1 MIKNKKGFTLVELI
15 VVIAIM
21 AVLAGT
27 VAGVTVTQL
36 NKQTNKNGDIQAR
49 LIANYVIQEIGLGDQ
64 ADVIAVETGKF
75 AKNNEGKF
83 IIDVSIRQNMKND
96 KIPFTE
102 SSEKGKVK
110 VVTTE
115 DNVVI
120 TYYYKGATSESVTYT
135 VDTQGNMTKDKRIN
149 TKKRGV
155 CLALIARID
164 CTLKCA
170 AVSCGSCSR
179 YHKKHDNHP
188 LLVQSH

>member
-75 AKNNEGKF
+75 AKNDDKF

-120 TYYYKGATSESVTYT
+120 TYYFKGATSESVTYT
-135 VDTQGNMTKDKRIN
+135 VDTQGSMTK
-149 TKKRGV
+149 G
-155 CLALIARID
+155 
-164 CTLKCA
+164 
-170 AVSCGSCSR
+170 
-179 YHKKHDNHP
+179 
-188 LLVQSH
+188 

>member
-75 AKNNEGKF
+75 AKKDDKF

-120 TYYYKGATSESVTYT
+120 TYFFKGATSESVTYT
-135 VDTQGNMTKDKRIN
+135 VDTQGNMTK
-149 TKKRGV
+149 G
-155 CLALIARID
+155 
-164 CTLKCA
+164 
-170 AVSCGSCSR
+170 
-179 YHKKHDNHP
+179 
-188 LLVQSH
+188 

>member
-75 AKNNEGKF
+75 AKNDDKF

-102 SSEKGKVK
+102 SSEKGKGK

-135 VDTQGNMTKDKRIN
+135 VDTQGNMTK
-149 TKKRGV
+149 G
-155 CLALIARID
+155 
-164 CTLKCA
+164 
-170 AVSCGSCSR
+170 
-179 YHKKHDNHP
+179 
-188 LLVQSH
+188 

>member
-75 AKNNEGKF
+75 AKNGDKF

-110 VVTTE
+110 VVTTA

-120 TYYYKGATSESVTYT
+120 TYYFKGATSESVTYT
-135 VDTQGNMTKDKRIN
+135 VDTQGNMTK
-149 TKKRGV
+149 G
-155 CLALIARID
+155 
-164 CTLKCA
+164 
-170 AVSCGSCSR
+170 
-179 YHKKHDNHP
+179 
-188 LLVQSH
+188 

>member
-64 ADVIAVETGKF
+64 ANVIAVQTGKF
-75 AKNNEGKF
+75 AKNDENKF

-102 SSEKGKVK
+102 SSEKGKVN

-135 VDTQGNMTKDKRIN
+135 VDTQGNMTK
-149 TKKRGV
+149 G
-155 CLALIARID
+155 
-164 CTLKCA
+164 
-170 AVSCGSCSR
+170 
-179 YHKKHDNHP
+179 
-188 LLVQSH
+188 

>member
-75 AKNNEGKF
+75 AKNDDKF

-110 VVTTE
+110 VVTDE
-115 DNVVI
+115 NNVVI
-120 TYYYKGATSESVTYT
+120 TYFFKGATSESVTYT
-135 VDTQGNMTKDKRIN
+135 VDTQGNMTK
-149 TKKRGV
+149 G
-155 CLALIARID
+155 
-164 CTLKCA
+164 
-170 AVSCGSCSR
+170 
-179 YHKKHDNHP
+179 
-188 LLVQSH
+188 

>member
-36 NKQTNKNGDIQAR
+36 NKQTNNNGDIQAR

-75 AKNNEGKF
+75 AKKDDKF

-102 SSEKGKVK
+102 STEKGKVK
-110 VVTTE
+110 VVTDD

-120 TYYYKGATSESVTYT
+120 TYYFKGATSESVTYT
-135 VDTQGNMTKDKRIN
+135 VDTQGNMTK
-149 TKKRGV
+149 G
-155 CLALIARID
+155 
-164 CTLKCA
+164 
-170 AVSCGSCSR
+170 
-179 YHKKHDNHP
+179 
-188 LLVQSH
+188 

>member
-1 MIKNKKGFTLVELI
+1 MIKNKRGFTLVELI

-75 AKNNEGKF
+75 AKNDDKF

-110 VVTTE
+110 VVTDE
-115 DNVVI
+115 DKVVI
-120 TYYYKGATSESVTYT
+120 TYYFKGATSESVTYT
-135 VDTQGNMTKDKRIN
+135 VDTQGNMTK
-149 TKKRGV
+149 G
-155 CLALIARID
+155 
-164 CTLKCA
+164 
-170 AVSCGSCSR
+170 
-179 YHKKHDNHP
+179 
-188 LLVQSH
+188 

>member
-75 AKNNEGKF
+75 AKNNEDKF
-83 IIDVSIRQNMKND
+83 IIDVSIRQNLKND
-96 KIPFTE
+96 NIHFTE

-110 VVTTE
+110 VVT
-115 DNVVI
+115 DDNNVVI
-120 TYYYKGATSESVTYT
+120 TYYFKGATSESVTYT
-135 VDTQGNMTKDKRIN
+135 VDTQGNMTK
-149 TKKRGV
+149 G
-155 CLALIARID
+155 
-164 CTLKCA
+164 
-170 AVSCGSCSR
+170 
-179 YHKKHDNHP
+179 
-188 LLVQSH
+188 

>member
-75 AKNNEGKF
+75 AKKDDKF

-135 VDTQGNMTKDKRIN
+135 VDTQGNMTK
-149 TKKRGV
+149 G
-155 CLALIARID
+155 
-164 CTLKCA
+164 
-170 AVSCGSCSR
+170 
-179 YHKKHDNHP
+179 
-188 LLVQSH
+188 

>member
-64 ADVIAVETGKF
+64 ADVIAVATGKF
-75 AKNNEGKF
+75 ATNNEGKF

-96 KIPFTE
+96 EIPFTE

-110 VVTTE
+110 VVTDE
-115 DNVVI
+115 NKVVI
-120 TYYYKGATSESVTYT
+120 TYFFKGATSESVTYT
-135 VDTQGNMTKDKRIN
+135 VDTQGNMTK
-149 TKKRGV
+149 G
-155 CLALIARID
+155 
-164 CTLKCA
+164 
-170 AVSCGSCSR
+170 
-179 YHKKHDNHP
+179 
-188 LLVQSH
+188 

>member
-21 AVLAGT
+21 AALAGT

-64 ADVIAVETGKF
+64 ADVIAVATGKF
-75 AKNNEGKF
+75 ATNNEGKF

-102 SSEKGKVK
+102 GSEKGKVK

-120 TYYYKGATSESVTYT
+120 TYYFKGATSESVTYT
-135 VDTQGNMTKDKRIN
+135 VDTQGNMTK
-149 TKKRGV
+149 G
-155 CLALIARID
+155 
-164 CTLKCA
+164 
-170 AVSCGSCSR
+170 
-179 YHKKHDNHP
+179 
-188 LLVQSH
+188 

>member
-27 VAGVTVTQL
+27 VAGVTVSQL

-75 AKNNEGKF
+75 AKKDDKF

-110 VVTTE
+110 VVTTD

-120 TYYYKGATSESVTYT
+120 TYYFKGATSESVTYT
-135 VDTQGNMTKDKRIN
+135 VDTQGNMTK
-149 TKKRGV
+149 G
-155 CLALIARID
+155 
-164 CTLKCA
+164 
-170 AVSCGSCSR
+170 
-179 YHKKHDNHP
+179 
-188 LLVQSH
+188 

>member
-75 AKNNEGKF
+75 AKKDDKF

-110 VVTTE
+110 VVTT
-115 DNVVI
+115 DNNVVI
-120 TYYYKGATSESVTYT
+120 TYYFKGATSESVTYT
-135 VDTQGNMTKDKRIN
+135 VDTQGNMTK
-149 TKKRGV
+149 G
-155 CLALIARID
+155 
-164 CTLKCA
+164 
-170 AVSCGSCSR
+170 
-179 YHKKHDNHP
+179 
-188 LLVQSH
+188 

>member
-27 VAGVTVTQL
+27 VAGVTITQL

-75 AKNNEGKF
+75 AKKDDKF

-110 VVTTE
+110 VVT
-115 DNVVI
+115 DDNNVVI
-120 TYYYKGATSESVTYT
+120 TYYFKGATSESVTYT
-135 VDTQGNMTKDKRIN
+135 VDTQGNMTK
-149 TKKRGV
+149 G
-155 CLALIARID
+155 
-164 CTLKCA
+164 
-170 AVSCGSCSR
+170 
-179 YHKKHDNHP
+179 
-188 LLVQSH
+188 

>member
-75 AKNNEGKF
+75 AKNDDKF
-83 IIDVSIRQNMKND
+83 IIDVSIRQNRKND

-110 VVTTE
+110 VVTDE
-115 DNVVI
+115 NNVVI

-135 VDTQGNMTKDKRIN
+135 VDTQGNMTK
-149 TKKRGV
+149 G
-155 CLALIARID
+155 
-164 CTLKCA
+164 
-170 AVSCGSCSR
+170 
-179 YHKKHDNHP
+179 
-188 LLVQSH
+188 

>member
-1 MIKNKKGFTLVELI
+1 MKTIKNKNGFTLVELI

-49 LIANYVIQEIGLGDQ
+49 LIANYVIQESGLGDQ

-75 AKNNEGKF
+75 ATNNEGKF

-135 VDTQGNMTKDKRIN
+135 VDTQGHMTK
-149 TKKRGV
+149 G
-155 CLALIARID
+155 
-164 CTLKCA
+164 
-170 AVSCGSCSR
+170 
-179 YHKKHDNHP
+179 
-188 LLVQSH
+188 

>member
-75 AKNNEGKF
+75 AKNDDKF
-83 IIDVSIRQNMKND
+83 IIDVSIRQNLKND

-110 VVTTE
+110 VVT
-115 DNVVI
+115 DDNNVVI
-120 TYYYKGATSESVTYT
+120 TYYFKGATSESVTYT
-135 VDTQGNMTKDKRIN
+135 VDTQGNMTK
-149 TKKRGV
+149 G
-155 CLALIARID
+155 
-164 CTLKCA
+164 
-170 AVSCGSCSR
+170 
-179 YHKKHDNHP
+179 
-188 LLVQSH
+188 

>member
-75 AKNNEGKF
+75 AKKDDKF

-110 VVTTE
+110 VVTDE
-115 DNVVI
+115 NNVVI
-120 TYYYKGATSESVTYT
+120 TYYFKGATSESVTYT
-135 VDTQGNMTKDKRIN
+135 VDTQGNMTK
-149 TKKRGV
+149 G
-155 CLALIARID
+155 
-164 CTLKCA
+164 
-170 AVSCGSCSR
+170 
-179 YHKKHDNHP
+179 
-188 LLVQSH
+188 

>member
-36 NKQTNKNGDIQAR
+36 NKQTNNNGDIQAR

-75 AKNNEGKF
+75 AKNDDKF

-120 TYYYKGATSESVTYT
+120 TYYFKGATSESVTYT
-135 VDTQGNMTKDKRIN
+135 VDTQGNMTK
-149 TKKRGV
+149 G
-155 CLALIARID
+155 
-164 CTLKCA
+164 
-170 AVSCGSCSR
+170 
-179 YHKKHDNHP
+179 
-188 LLVQSH
+188 

>member
-64 ADVIAVETGKF
+64 ADVIAVATGKF
-75 AKNNEGKF
+75 AKNNEDKF

-110 VVTTE
+110 VATDE
-115 DNVVI
+115 NKVVI
-120 TYYYKGATSESVTYT
+120 TYFFKGATSESVTYT
-135 VDTQGNMTKDKRIN
+135 VDTQGNMTK
-149 TKKRGV
+149 G
-155 CLALIARID
+155 
-164 CTLKCA
+164 
-170 AVSCGSCSR
+170 
-179 YHKKHDNHP
+179 
-188 LLVQSH
+188 

>member
-75 AKNNEGKF
+75 AKKDDKF

-110 VVTTE
+110 VVTDE
-115 DNVVI
+115 NNVVI
-120 TYYYKGATSESVTYT
+120 TYYFKGATSESVTYT
-135 VDTQGNMTKDKRIN
+135 VDTQGNMTK
-149 TKKRGV
+149 V
-155 CLALIARID
+155 
-164 CTLKCA
+164 
-170 AVSCGSCSR
+170 
-179 YHKKHDNHP
+179 
-188 LLVQSH
+188 

>member
-64 ADVIAVETGKF
+64 ADVIAVETGEF
-75 AKNNEGKF
+75 AKNDDKF
-83 IIDVSIRQNMKND
+83 IIDVLIRQNMKND

-115 DNVVI
+115 NNVVI
-120 TYYYKGATSESVTYT
+120 TYYFKGATSESVTYT
-135 VDTQGNMTKDKRIN
+135 VDTQGNMTK
-149 TKKRGV
+149 G
-155 CLALIARID
+155 
-164 CTLKCA
+164 
-170 AVSCGSCSR
+170 
-179 YHKKHDNHP
+179 
-188 LLVQSH
+188 

>member
-75 AKNNEGKF
+75 AKKDDKF

-110 VVTTE
+110 VVTDE
-115 DNVVI
+115 NNVVI
-120 TYYYKGATSESVTYT
+120 TYFFKGATSESVTYT
-135 VDTQGNMTKDKRIN
+135 VDTQGNMTK
-149 TKKRGV
+149 G
-155 CLALIARID
+155 
-164 CTLKCA
+164 
-170 AVSCGSCSR
+170 
-179 YHKKHDNHP
+179 
-188 LLVQSH
+188 

>member
-1 MIKNKKGFTLVELI
+1 MIKNKKGGFTLVELI

-75 AKNNEGKF
+75 AKKDDKF

-115 DNVVI
+115 NNVVI
-120 TYYYKGATSESVTYT
+120 TYYFKGATSESVTYT
-135 VDTQGNMTKDKRIN
+135 VDTQGNMTK
-149 TKKRGV
+149 G
-155 CLALIARID
+155 
-164 CTLKCA
+164 
-170 AVSCGSCSR
+170 
-179 YHKKHDNHP
+179 
-188 LLVQSH
+188 

>member
-64 ADVIAVETGKF
+64 ADVIAVQTGEF
-75 AKNNEGKF
+75 AKNDDKF
-83 IIDVSIRQNMKND
+83 IIDVLIRQNMKND

-110 VVTTE
+110 VVTDE
-115 DNVVI
+115 NKVVI
-120 TYYYKGATSESVTYT
+120 TYYFKGATSESVTYT
-135 VDTQGNMTKDKRIN
+135 VDTQGNMTK
-149 TKKRGV
+149 G
-155 CLALIARID
+155 
-164 CTLKCA
+164 
-170 AVSCGSCSR
+170 
-179 YHKKHDNHP
+179 
-188 LLVQSH
+188 

>member
-75 AKNNEGKF
+75 AKKDDKF

-110 VVTTE
+110 VVTTD

-120 TYYYKGATSESVTYT
+120 TYYFKGATSESVTYT
-135 VDTQGNMTKDKRIN
+135 VDTQGNMTK
-149 TKKRGV
+149 G
-155 CLALIARID
+155 
-164 CTLKCA
+164 
-170 AVSCGSCSR
+170 
-179 YHKKHDNHP
+179 
-188 LLVQSH
+188 

>member
-64 ADVIAVETGKF
+64 ADVIAVATGKF
-75 AKNNEGKF
+75 AKNDDKF
-83 IIDVSIRQNMKND
+83 IIDVLIRQNMKND

-115 DNVVI
+115 NNVVI
-120 TYYYKGATSESVTYT
+120 TYYFKGATSESVTYT
-135 VDTQGNMTKDKRIN
+135 VDTQGNMTK
-149 TKKRGV
+149 G
-155 CLALIARID
+155 
-164 CTLKCA
+164 
-170 AVSCGSCSR
+170 
-179 YHKKHDNHP
+179 
-188 LLVQSH
+188 

>member
-75 AKNNEGKF
+75 AKNDDKF

-120 TYYYKGATSESVTYT
+120 TYYFKGATSESVTYT
-135 VDTQGNMTKDKRIN
+135 VDTQGNMTK
-149 TKKRGV
+149 G
-155 CLALIARID
+155 
-164 CTLKCA
+164 
-170 AVSCGSCSR
+170 
-179 YHKKHDNHP
+179 
-188 LLVQSH
+188 

>member
-75 AKNNEGKF
+75 AKNDDKF

-120 TYYYKGATSESVTYT
+120 TYYFKGATSESVTYT
-135 VDTQGNMTKDKRIN
+135 VDTQGHMTK
-149 TKKRGV
+149 G
-155 CLALIARID
+155 
-164 CTLKCA
+164 
-170 AVSCGSCSR
+170 
-179 YHKKHDNHP
+179 
-188 LLVQSH
+188 

>member
-75 AKNNEGKF
+75 AKNDDKF

-115 DNVVI
+115 NNVVI
-120 TYYYKGATSESVTYT
+120 TYYFKGATSESVTYT
-135 VDTQGNMTKDKRIN
+135 VDTQGNMTK
-149 TKKRGV
+149 G
-155 CLALIARID
+155 
-164 CTLKCA
+164 
-170 AVSCGSCSR
+170 
-179 YHKKHDNHP
+179 
-188 LLVQSH
+188 